1 MARYST
7 SLASKIITGTAT
19 IVTPDS
25 GAFTALT
32 GTAPY
37 TVTLPDPRLYP
48 GVNQT
53 FFNGAT
59 GTVTLSTPSGNFN
72 GTGGSGT
79 SSVSIFVGNVVSA
92 TSDGVNYVV
101 ISEDGSAL
109 VATSGAFSGNVDMN
123 GGGATVTIS
132 PNALI
137 VNPATASSVNNV
149 NIGASTRGS
158 GAFTS
163 LTANAATTLTA
174 NTTSTGTSS
183 GTLVVTGGVGVSG
196 AVNAG
201 SVSAS
206 TITGTLQTAAQTN
219 ITSVGTLS
227 SLAVSG
233 ALTAGSFTV
242 PTAAQPNI
250 TSLGTLTSLSVSG
263 TLRGGRVTLRDDS
276 IENHA
281 NDTDTDG
288 IAVNYFGFNSGN
300 TRFRNFS
307 VYNGRESLALRV
319 IGSTGHIAVSNNL
332 GIGTNTPVSRIQ
344 VGTNTFDGTNG
355 MFTNSRV
362 GISNHGNLTGLM
374 LASTYNDANFPE
386 YGLVFVQGPT
396 TANYNAWSISPDG
409 PAKGNRLNFIYQSNS
424 SNIHTTSPRVVFSGN
439 GNVGIGTSDPSNPL
453 DVNGIARI
461 RTGLH
466 VNNWVEVEVTGSY
479 AANTWYN
486 TGISRGSV
494 GSGGIYLLNVWA
506 DTYFTGQS
514 YQESYTGIF
523 VLPNRGSNSTVA
535 DTITLHRAGHAPN
548 SETFQFRT
556 LRTPGAT
563 DSDIYLQWLS
573 NFALTGLNATAG
585 RQLRIG
591 IVRLAQPIN
600 NA

>member
-53 FFNGAT
+53 FFNSAT

-72 GTGGSGT
+72 GTGGSGAST
-79 SSVSIFVGNVVSA
+79 VSIFVGNVVSA

-109 VATSGAFSGNVDMN
+109 VASTAAFSGNVDMN

-132 PNALI
+132 PNALVI
-137 VNPATASSVNNV
+137 NPATSSSVNNI
-149 NIGASTRGS
+149 NIGANTRGS

-174 NTTSTGTSS
+174 NTTSTSTSS

-206 TITGTLQTAAQTN
+206 TVTGTLQTAAQPN

-250 TSLGTLTSLSVSG
+250 TSLGTLTDLTVTNTITGSVSG
-263 TLRGGRVTLRDDS
+263 SAATAGTASTVTTAAQPNITSVGTLTGLTV
-276 IENHA
+276 
-281 NDTDTDG
+281 
-288 IAVNYFGFNSGN
+288 SGN
-300 TRFRNFS
+300 INMTGTGEIRLPVGTTAQRPSSSAGSLRYNSTIGAPEQYINGAWQSLLGTSPAYPATSASAVYSANPNAGSGYYWIQPPGLSKPFQAYCKMDFGGGWMSVPRLIPEISASPVLVGAALGSGAGDMVGNDLTNFQVAPLSFLNGLTVNNSQAQTYGCPGGSYPSQIQTTSSFRTYFPTFS
-307 VYNGRESLALRV
+307 QVRV
-319 IGSTGHIAVSNNL
+319 KVW
-332 GIGTNTPVSRIQ
+332 IGTNDGNVVCATVSGFANATMITGSANILGVCNNAPNRWSDLVGQNQVAEWYGTPQSSTVLYTTATAC
-344 VGTNTFDGTNG
+344 GGAF
-355 MFTNSRV
+355 NSRV
-362 GISNHGNLTGLM
+362 LEL
-374 LASTYNDANFPE
+374 Y
-386 YGLVFVQGPT
+386 
-396 TANYNAWSISPDG
+396 
-409 PAKGNRLNFIYQSNS
+409 
-424 SNIHTTSPRVVFSGN
+424 
-439 GNVGIGTSDPSNPL
+439 
-453 DVNGIARI
+453 I
-461 RTGLH
+461 R
-466 VNNWVEVEVTGSY
+466 
-479 AANTWYN
+479 
-486 TGISRGSV
+486 
-494 GSGGIYLLNVWA
+494 
-506 DTYFTGQS
+506 
-514 YQESYTGIF
+514 
-523 VLPNRGSNSTVA
+523 
-535 DTITLHRAGHAPN
+535 
-548 SETFQFRT
+548 
-556 LRTPGAT
+556 
-563 DSDIYLQWLS
+563 
-573 NFALTGLNATAG
+573 
-585 RQLRIG
+585 
-591 IVRLAQPIN
+591 
-600 NA
+600 